1 MEIKIVNIKICI
13 KGLVA
18 LAIAGS
24 FSAGAIAAPTNAE
37 IFDMMQEMKQ
47 ELKAL
52 KSENAQL
59 KGTVEEVA
67 ISTDE
72 AIKAQIKLSNKSSW
86 GGYGELHYNNL
97 EGQGP
102 GVADTK
108 KVDFHRFVL
117 YFGHEFRDDL
127 RFFSEFELE
136 HALVKDIGDSTTTE
150 NGPGEVELEQA
161 YIQYD
166 FNETTQITSG
176 LFLMPIG
183 ILNETHEPDTFY
195 GVERNTV
202 EKNIIPST
210 WWEAGVMV
218 TKELKPGLTADIALT
233 SGLESKAT
241 AYKPRD
247 GRQKVASAS
256 ARSLAT
262 IGRLKYTAIPGLE
275 LAGSLCMQTDYCQ
288 GVVVGCGSAMAWETH
303 AIYKKDKF
311 QLRALYAGW
320 NIDGDAVKT
329 AGADKQNGYYLEPAY
344 RFNDKWGAFARYE
357 SYDNK
362 DGNST
367 DTEVEARSIGFNYW
381 IDPTVVAKFDY
392 VDQSK
397 ANNGDSDGINIGI
410 GYSF

>member
-1 MEIKIVNIKICI
+1 MNIKKSI

-166 FNETTQITSG
+166 INDTTQITSG

-275 LAGSLCMQTDYCQ
+275 LAGSLFMQTDYCQ
-288 GVVVGCGSAMAWETH
+288 GAVVGCGSATAWETH

>member
-1 MEIKIVNIKICI
+1 MNIKKSL

-18 LAIAGS
+18 LAIAGT
-24 FSAGAIAAPTNAE
+24 FSANAIAAPSNAE
-37 IFDMMQEMKQ
+37 IFDMMQEMKK
-47 ELKAL
+47 ELKNL
-52 KSENAQL
+52 KAENNAL

-67 ISTDE
+67 VSTDE
-72 AIKAQIKLSNKSSW
+72 AIKAQIKLANKSSW

-102 GVADTK
+102 GVSDTK
-108 KVDFHRFVL
+108 KIDFHRFVL

-136 HALVKDIGDSTTTE
+136 HALAGD
-150 NGPGEVELEQA
+150 GDDKPGEVELEQG
-161 YIQYD
+161 YIEYD
-166 FNETTQITSG
+166 YNDTTQITAG
-176 LFLMPIG
+176 LFLVPMG
-183 ILNETHEPDTFY
+183 IMNETHEPDTFY

-202 EKNIIPST
+202 EKNIIPTT

-218 TKELKPGLTADIALT
+218 KKELKPGLTLDVALT
-233 SGLESKAT
+233 SGLKGTASDYKA
-241 AYKPRD
+241 RS
-247 GRQKVASAS
+247 RQKVANAKANSGAM
-256 ARSLAT
+256 T
-262 IGRLKYTAIPGLE
+262 TRLKYTAIPGLE
-275 LAGSLCMQTDYCQ
+275 VAASLFMQTDFCQ
-288 GVVVGCGSAMAWETH
+288 GQVVGCGGATAFETH

-320 NIDGDAVKT
+320 NIDGDAVKA
-329 AGADKQNGYYLEPAY
+329 AGADKQNGYYLEPSY

-357 SYDNK
+357 TYDNK
-362 DGNST
+362 DGST
-367 DTEVEARSIGFNYW
+367 STADTEVKARSIGFNYW

-397 ANNGDSDGINIGI
+397 AGGADKDGINIGL

>member
-1 MEIKIVNIKICI
+1 MNIKKSI
-13 KGLVA
+13 KGLAA

-102 GVADTK
+102 GVSDTK

-233 SGLESKAT
+233 SGLESKAS

-275 LAGSLCMQTDYCQ
+275 LAGSLFMQTDYCQ
-288 GVVVGCGSAMAWETH
+288 GAVVGCGSATAWETH

>member
-1 MEIKIVNIKICI
+1 VSIKKSL

-18 LAIAGS
+18 LALAIAGT
-24 FSAGAIAAPTNAE
+24 FSANAVAAPSNAE
-37 IFDMMQEMKQ
+37 IFDMMQEMKK
-47 ELKAL
+47 ELKNL
-52 KSENAQL
+52 KAENNAL
-59 KGTVEEVA
+59 KGTVEEVVV
-67 ISTDE
+67 STDE
-72 AIKAQIKLSNKSSW
+72 AIKAQIKLANKSHW

-102 GVADTK
+102 GVSDTK
-108 KVDFHRFVL
+108 KIDFHRFVL

-136 HALVKDIGDSTTTE
+136 HSLSG
-150 NGPGEVELEQA
+150 NGHPGEVELEQG

-166 FNETTQITSG
+166 YNETTQITGG

-183 ILNETHEPDTFY
+183 IMNETHEPDTFY

-202 EKNIIPST
+202 EKNIIPAT
-210 WWEAGVMV
+210 WWEAGVML
-218 TKELKPGLTADIALT
+218 TKELKPGLTVDVALT
-233 SGLESKAT
+233 SGLEAT
-241 AYKPRD
+241 ADKYKPRD
-247 GRQKVASAS
+247 GRQKVANAS
-256 ARSLAT
+256 ARSLAS
-262 IGRLKYTAIPGLE
+262 IGRVKYTAIPGLE
-275 LAGSLCMQTDYCQ
+275 LAASLFMQTDYCQ
-288 GVVVGCGSAMAWETH
+288 GVVVGCGSATAFETH
-303 AIYKKDKF
+303 AVYKKDKF
-311 QLRALYAGW
+311 QLRALYAAW
-320 NIDGDAVKT
+320 NIDGDDVK
-329 AGADKQNGYYLEPAY
+329 AKGADKQNGFYLEPSY

-357 SYDNK
+357 TYDNK

-397 ANNGDSDGINIGI
+397 ADAGDKDGINIGL

>member
-1 MEIKIVNIKICI
+1 MNIKKSL

-24 FSAGAIAAPTNAE
+24 FASSAIAAPSNAE
-37 IFDMMQEMKQ
+37 IFDMMQEMKK
-47 ELKAL
+47 ELKNL
-52 KSENAQL
+52 KAENNAL

-67 ISTDE
+67 VSTDE
-72 AIKAQIKLSNKSSW
+72 AIKAQIKLANKSTW

-97 EGQGP
+97 EGNGA
-102 GVADTK
+102 GVADK
-108 KVDFHRFVL
+108 EAIDFHRFVL

-136 HALVKDIGDSTTTE
+136 HSLAGD
-150 NGPGEVELEQA
+150 GKPGEVELEQA

-166 FNETTQITSG
+166 YNDTTQITSG
-176 LFLMPIG
+176 LFLMPVG
-183 ILNETHEPDTFY
+183 IMNETHEPDTFY

-218 TKELKPGLTADIALT
+218 TKEIKPGLTLDVALT
-233 SGLESKAT
+233 SGLDGT
-241 AYKPRD
+241 AASSYKIRS
-247 GRQKVASAS
+247 GRQKVAKAD
-256 ARSLAT
+256 AISLAT

-275 LAGSLCMQTDYCQ
+275 LGASLFVQPDFCQ
-288 GVVVGCGSAMAWETH
+288 EKVAGCGSAKMIETH
-303 AIYKKDKF
+303 AVYKKDKF
-311 QLRALYAGW
+311 QVRALYARWDIQG
-320 NIDGDAVKT
+320 NVVAT
-329 AGADKQNGYYLEPAY
+329 AGADQQDGYYVEPSY
-344 RFNDKWGAFARYE
+344 RFNEKWGAFARFE
-357 SYDNK
+357 TYDNK
-362 DGNST
+362 AGNST
-367 DTEVEARSIGFNYW
+367 DTEVDARSIGFNYW

-397 ANNGDSDGINIGI
+397 ANDQDQDGINIGI

>member
-1 MEIKIVNIKICI
+1 MNIKKSI

-102 GVADTK
+102 GVSDTK

-136 HALVKDIGDSTTTE
+136 HALVKDIGDSTTSD

-218 TKELKPGLTADIALT
+218 TKELKPGLTLDVALT
-233 SGLESKAT
+233 SGLESKAS

-247 GRQKVASAS
+247 GRQKVASAK
-256 ARSLAT
+256 ADSLAT

-275 LAGSLCMQTDYCQ
+275 LAASLFMQTDYCQ
-288 GVVVGCGSAMAWETH
+288 GAVVGCGHASAIETH

-329 AGADKQNGYYLEPAY
+329 AGADKQKGYYLEPSY

>member
-1 MEIKIVNIKICI
+1 MNIKKSL

-24 FSAGAIAAPTNAE
+24 FASSALAAPSNAE
-37 IFDMMQEMKQ
+37 IFDMMQEMKK
-47 ELKAL
+47 ELKNL
-52 KSENAQL
+52 KAENNAL

-67 ISTDE
+67 VSTDE
-72 AIKAQIKLSNKSSW
+72 AIKAQIKLANKSSW

-102 GVADTK
+102 GVSDTRK
-108 KVDFHRFVL
+108 IDFHRFVL

-136 HALVKDIGDSTTTE
+136 HSLAGDDL
-150 NGPGEVELEQA
+150 PGEVELEQG

-166 FNETTQITSG
+166 YNETTQITAG

-183 ILNETHEPDTFY
+183 IMNETHEPDTFY

-202 EKNIIPST
+202 EKNIIPAT
-210 WWEAGVMV
+210 WWEAGVML
-218 TKELKPGLTADIALT
+218 TKELKPGLTADVALV
-233 SGLESKAT
+233 SGLEAT
-241 AYKPRD
+241 ASSYKPRD
-247 GRQKVASAS
+247 GRQKVASA
-256 ARSLAT
+256 AADSLAAV
-262 IGRLKYTAIPGLE
+262 GRLKYTAIPGLE
-275 LAGSLCMQTDYCQ
+275 LAGSLFNQTDYCQ

-303 AIYKKDKF
+303 AVYKKDKF

-344 RFNDKWGAFARYE
+344 RFNDKWGAFVRYE

-362 DGNST
+362 DGNSD

-381 IDPTVVAKFDY
+381 MDPTVVAKFDY

>member
-1 MEIKIVNIKICI
+1 MNIKKSL

-24 FSAGAIAAPTNAE
+24 LSSAAVAAPTNAE

-47 ELKAL
+47 ELKNL
-52 KSENAQL
+52 KAENNEL
-59 KGTVEEVA
+59 KGTVQEVA
-67 ISTDE
+67 VSTDE
-72 AIKAQIKLSNKSSW
+72 AIKAQIKLANKSHW

-102 GVADTK
+102 GVSDTK
-108 KVDFHRFVL
+108 KIDFHRFVL

-136 HALVKDIGDSTTTE
+136 HALVKDIGDADTSD

-166 FNETTQITSG
+166 YNETTQITSG

-183 ILNETHEPDTFY
+183 IMNETHEPDTFY

-210 WWEAGVMV
+210 WWEAGVML
-218 TKELKPGLTADIALT
+218 TKELKPGLTLDVALT
-233 SGLESKAT
+233 SGLEAT
-241 AYKPRD
+241 DAKKYKPRD

-275 LAGSLCMQTDYCQ
+275 LAASLFNQTDYCQ
-288 GVVVGCGSAMAWETH
+288 GVVVGCESARAFETH
-303 AIYKKDKF
+303 AVYKKDKF
-311 QLRALYAGW
+311 QLRALYAAW
-320 NIDGDAVKT
+320 KIDGDDVK
-329 AGADKQNGYYLEPAY
+329 ADGADKQNGYYLEPAY
-344 RFNDKWGAFARYE
+344 RFNDKWGAFVRYE
-357 SYDNK
+357 TYDNN
-362 DGNST
+362 DGGST

-397 ANNGDSDGINIGI
+397 ANNGDKDGINIGI

>member
-1 MEIKIVNIKICI
+1 VNIKKSI

-24 FSAGAIAAPTNAE
+24 FSAGVIAAPTNAE

-102 GVADTK
+102 GVSDTK

-136 HALVKDIGDSTTTE
+136 HALVKDIGDSTTSD

-275 LAGSLCMQTDYCQ
+275 LAGSLFMQTDYCQ
-288 GVVVGCGSAMAWETH
+288 GAVVGCGSATAWETH

>member
-1 MEIKIVNIKICI
+1 VNIKKSI

-102 GVADTK
+102 GVSDTK

-218 TKELKPGLTADIALT
+218 TKELKPGLTLDVALT
-233 SGLESKAT
+233 SGLESKASS
-241 AYKPRD
+241 YKPRD
-247 GRQKVASAS
+247 GRQKVASA
-256 ARSLAT
+256 AADSLAT

-275 LAGSLCMQTDYCQ
+275 LAASLFMQTDYCQ
-288 GVVVGCGSAMAWETH
+288 GAVVGCGSATAFETH
-303 AIYKKDKF
+303 AVYKKDKF

-344 RFNDKWGAFARYE
+344 RFNDKWGAFVRYE
-357 SYDNK
+357 TYDNK
-362 DGNST
+362 DGSSA

>member
-1 MEIKIVNIKICI
+1 MNIKKSI

-166 FNETTQITSG
+166 YNETTQITSG

-195 GVERNTV
+195 RVERNTV

-218 TKELKPGLTADIALT
+218 TKELSPGLTVDVALT
-233 SGLESKAT
+233 SGLESKASS
-241 AYKPRD
+241 YKPRD
-247 GRQKVASAS
+247 GRQKVASA
-256 ARSLAT
+256 AADSLAT

-275 LAGSLCMQTDYCQ
+275 LAASLFMQTDYCQ
-288 GVVVGCGSAMAWETH
+288 GAVVGCGSATAWETH
-303 AIYKKDKF
+303 AVYKKDKF

>member
-1 MEIKIVNIKICI
+1 MNIKKSI

-24 FSAGAIAAPTNAE
+24 FSSGAIAAPTNAE

-166 FNETTQITSG
+166 INDTTQITSG

-233 SGLESKAT
+233 SGLESKAS

-247 GRQKVASAS
+247 GRQKVASAK
-256 ARSLAT
+256 ADSLAT

-275 LAGSLCMQTDYCQ
+275 LAGSLFMQTDYCQ
-288 GVVVGCGSAMAWETH
+288 GAVVGCGSATAWETH

>member
-1 MEIKIVNIKICI
+1 MNIKKSI

-136 HALVKDIGDSTTTE
+136 HALVKDIGDSGTSE

-233 SGLESKAT
+233 SGLESKAS

-275 LAGSLCMQTDYCQ
+275 LAGSLFMQTDYCQ
-288 GVVVGCGSAMAWETH
+288 GAVVGCGSATAWETH